1 MTQPVFDIET
11 ARRVTESTR
20 VLGVPL
26 VLGIM
31 PLVSERNA
39 EFLHHEVPGI
49 DVPEAVRKRMA
60 GKRGTAGR
68 AEGVAISKELMAEIA
83 PHVQGYYLITP
94 MNLARTCRALGVR
107 TVAVYSEAD
116 ALALHVRVCDEAQ
129 PIGGAEASRSYLDV
143 SAIVEAARRSGA
155 DALHPGYGF
164 LSESPAL
171 ADAVSEADLVFVGP
185 PAAVH
190 ERMGDK
196 KRARRMMAAAGVPVL
211 PGYDGDDQGDARLA
225 AEAGR
230 IGWPVMLKP
239 ARGGGG
245 KGMRVVRRK
254 QDFAAALEACRSEA
268 VQDPVAVG
276 HRHVHQAHRLGVRGA
291 AWAGDAG
298 DRDRQVDFGALTR
311 TGRHGAGHLLAD
323 RADPLE
329 QKRGDPQHLLLG
341 AVVVGHVAPIDHRGR
356 ARDLGQAADDQ
367 AAGAGFGGRQAQ
379 PAPLAGG
386 EQAPGQVEARCGKG
400 QSHSRRSRASAPA

>member
-1 MTQPVFDIET
+1 VVALRPIRKLLIANRGE
-11 ARRVTESTR
+11 
-20 VLGVPL
+20 
-26 VLGIM
+26 I
-31 PLVSERNA
+31 
-39 EFLHHEVPGI
+39 
-49 DVPEAVRKRMA
+49 AVR
-60 GKRGTAGR
+60 
-68 AEGVAISKELMAEIA
+68 I
-83 PHVQGYYLITP
+83 
-94 MNLARTCRALGVR
+94 ARTCRALGVR

-129 PIGGAEASRSYLDV
+129 PIGGAEASRSYLDG

-171 ADAVSEADLVFVGP
+171 ADAVSEAGLVFVGP

-254 QDFAAALEACRSEA
+254 QDFAAAPRVPLRL
-268 VQDPVAVG
+268 
-276 HRHVHQAHRLGVRGA
+276 HRPLSANYYRLSH
-291 AWAGDAG
+291 
-298 DRDRQVDFGALTR
+298 
-311 TGRHGAGHLLAD
+311 GRRPPSLV
-323 RADPLE
+323 P
-329 QKRGDPQHLLLG
+329 
-341 AVVVGHVAPIDHRGR
+341 
-356 ARDLGQAADDQ
+356 
-367 AAGAGFGGRQAQ
+367 
-379 PAPLAGG
+379 
-386 EQAPGQVEARCGKG
+386 
-400 QSHSRRSRASAPA
+400 